1 MKKSDRKLLAETLDK
16 ALEPPPKR
24 KPALASHLA
33 EYDEGPSLP
42 LETPRKVTPPDPT
55 LHGVTPPN
63 PTLPAAPKKD
73 FNKRANSLDR
83 VALPAGIFPG
93 SSKKLYDALYIRT
106 RGAVVP
112 SKSIRA
118 TKRELSDWSG
128 IRNAKTID
136 AHLRYFSAIGL
147 IISSWERG
155 QNEGSLYEVL
165 LPEETS
171 GLFVRSQGVAPPDPT
186 LPGVT
191 PPEGESPQIL
201 GLPHPQNL
209 GSPHPTYLPLE
220 STISEDGKT
229 SFKTNTERTD
239 DDETFAAFSATMK
252 KVSKEITG
260 RELSSAE
267 ASRWGE
273 LAEVLATELK
283 IAAGRTTVS
292 SVPAFLAE
300 HLRRRLWKK
309 EKRQLDDES
318 KELTASSA
326 QKMDPAQCPDCFGT
340 GMWYPEG
347 FDKGV
352 TRCRHEQLKP
362 EETRQEEH
370 PVTT

>member
-33 EYDEGPSLP
+33 DYDEGPT
-42 LETPRKVTPPDPT
+42 TPIEIPKRVTPPNTTSRGVTPPDPT
-55 LHGVTPPN
+55 RPV
-63 PTLPAAPKKD
+63 APQRD

-112 SKSIRA
+112 IKSIRA

-136 AHLRYFSAIGL
+136 AHLRYFSAVGL
-147 IISSWERG
+147 IVSSWERG
-155 QNEGSLYEVL
+155 QNDGALYEVL

-171 GLFVRSQGVAPPDPT
+171 GLFVRSRGVTPPDPT
-186 LPGVT
+186 LRGDT
-191 PPEGESPQIL
+191 PPEGELPQIL
-201 GLPHPQNL
+201 GSPSYQNL
-209 GSPHPTYLPLE
+209 GSPHVTNLPVE
-220 STISEDGKT
+220 STTSGESKT
-229 SFKTNTERTD
+229 SFKTNTERD
-239 DDETFAAFSATMK
+239 DDEAFAKFNASLK
-252 KVSKEITG
+252 KAAKEITG
-260 RELSSAE
+260 REPSAGE
-267 ASRWGE
+267 AVKWEE
-273 LAEVLATELK
+273 LAEVLITELK

-292 SVPAFLAE
+292 NVPAFLAE

-309 EKRQLDDES
+309 EKRQIEAEAAEQ
-318 KELTASSA
+318 KASVPA
-326 QKMDPAQCPDCFGT
+326 GKMDASKCPDCFGT
-340 GMWYPEG
+340 GMYYPEG

-352 TRCRHEQLKP
+352 ARCLHSKLVVEGT
-362 EETRQEEH
+362 E
-370 PVTT
+370 

>member
-1 MKKSDRKLLAETLDK
+1 MKKSDRKLRAETLDK

-33 EYDEGPSLP
+33 EYEESPSLP
-42 LETPRKVTPPDPT
+42 VEAPKR
-55 LHGVTPPN
+55 VTPPN
-63 PTLPAAPKKD
+63 PTSGGVTPPDPARSTIPQPAAPQRD

-83 VALPAGIFPG
+83 QALPAGIFPG

-112 SKSIRA
+112 ARSIRA

-147 IISSWERG
+147 IVSSWERG
-155 QNEGSLYEVL
+155 QNDGALYEVL

-171 GLFVRSQGVAPPDPT
+171 GLFVRSRGVTPRDPT
-186 LPGVT
+186 LQGDT
-191 PPEGESPQIL
+191 PPDVESPQNL
-201 GLPHPQNL
+201 GSPYPQNL
-209 GSPHPTYLPLE
+209 GSPHPTNLPLE
-220 STISEDGKT
+220 STVSEKAKT
-229 SFKTNTERTD
+229 SFKTNTEND
-239 DDETFAAFSATMK
+239 DDEALTAFIATMK
-252 KVSKEITG
+252 KVANEITG

-267 ASRWGE
+267 SSRWGE
-273 LAEVLATELK
+273 LADVLATELK
-283 IAAGRTTVS
+283 IAAGRTTIS

-309 EKRQLDDES
+309 EKRQLDDEIREATTTLVP
-318 KELTASSA
+318 KLDAA
-326 QKMDPAQCPDCFGT
+326 KCPDCFGT

-347 FDKGV
+347 YEKGV
-352 TRCRHEQLKP
+352 A
-362 EETRQEEH
+362 
-370 PVTT
+370 

>member
-33 EYDEGPSLP
+33 DYDEGPT
-42 LETPRKVTPPDPT
+42 TPIEISKRVAPPDT
-55 LHGVTPPN
+55 TSRGVTPSN
-63 PTLPAAPKKD
+63 PTRLIAPQRD

-112 SKSIRA
+112 IKSIRA

-155 QNEGSLYEVL
+155 QNDGSLYEVL

-171 GLFVRSQGVAPPDPT
+171 GLFVR
-186 LPGVT
+186 LRGVT
-191 PPEGESPQIL
+191 PPNPTLQGDTPSDGES
-201 GLPHPQNL
+201 PQNL
-209 GSPHPTYLPLE
+209 GSPSYQNLGSPHVTNLPLE
-220 STISEDGKT
+220 STISEYAKT
-229 SFKTNTERTD
+229 SFKTNTERD
-239 DDETFAAFSATMK
+239 DDEAFAKFAASMK
-252 KVSKEITG
+252 KAAKEITG
-260 RELSSAE
+260 KEPAADE
-267 ASRWGE
+267 AIKWEE
-273 LAEVLATELK
+273 LADVLITELK

-292 SVPAFLAE
+292 NVPAFLAE

-309 EKRQLDDES
+309 EKRQIDAEAAQQTISAPTPKID
-318 KELTASSA
+318 ASR
-326 QKMDPAQCPDCFGT
+326 CPDCFGT
-340 GMWYPEG
+340 GMYYPEG

-352 TRCRHEQLKP
+352 ARCPHSKLI
-362 EETRQEEH
+362 EEKTE
-370 PVTT
+370 